1 MCCFCH
7 CTRQTRLQC
16 LTSATHSWHLT
27 PSAGF
32 RFKPRYGTARYFA
45 CYKCKCKRKYK
56 YKCKCKLASASA
68 NLQVQVQTCKCKCKL
83 ASASAS
89 ESGSEIASE
98 VVNVLNPRYVPK
110 HVGIRLWP
118 CCVSESKVAESV
130 SQTQTDRQTDRYH
143 WQDVMG
149 WDV

>member
-1 MCCFCH
+1 M
-7 CTRQTRLQC
+7 
-16 LTSATHSWHLT
+16 TSLLCVLLLSLHTTNQIAVFDECDALLAPDSKRRIQIQAKVW
-27 PSAGF
+27 
-32 RFKPRYGTARYFA
+32 YGTVL
-45 CYKCKCKRKYK
+45 CV
-56 YKCKCKLASASA
+56 LQMQMQTQIQI
-68 NLQVQVQTCKCKCKL
+68 QVQMQTCKCKCKL